1 MTNIF
6 TSSKKEADEIQNL
19 LDKNLP
25 NYRKAYSDRTAWLM
39 ASLSELVYED
49 FEKKENLKKNI
60 EFLRMKLEKIYDKE
74 DTQAILVSNK
84 DFLVLA
90 FRGTETNS
98 IKDIKT
104 DLKAKLIHHKTNSQ
118 TKGKVH
124 AGFSKAFEQI
134 AADIQKNLAEK
145 KYQEKSLFITGH
157 SLGGAL
163 ATVAMKRLS
172 HRAGI
177 SACYT
182 FGSPRIA
189 NKNWIVGI
197 KTPIYRLVN
206 AADPVPM
213 LPPSFFGYFHCGNMR
228 YLTNCAK
235 GKYENVQ
242 LLYSVNWFYR
252 IIHIF
257 RFRLKALF
265 IARFF
270 KKMIADHSITI
281 YRKKLKIIAERRNR

>member
-1 MTNIF
+1 MKNIF
-6 TSSKKEADEIQNL
+6 VSSKKEADEIQNL

-49 FEKKENLKKNI
+49 FQKKENLKKNI
-60 EFLRMKLEKIYDKE
+60 KFLRMKLEKIYDKK

-104 DLKAKLIHHKTNSQ
+104 DLKTKLIHHKTNSQ

-134 AADIQKNLAEK
+134 AADIQKNLAKK

-163 ATVAMKRLS
+163 ATVAIKRLS

-182 FGSPRIA
+182 FGSPRVA

-206 AADPVPM
+206 AAPVPM
-213 LPPSFFGYFHCGNMR
+213 LPPNS
-228 YLTNCAK
+228 
-235 GKYENVQ
+235 
-242 LLYSVNWFYR
+242 S
-252 IIHIF
+252 
-257 RFRLKALF
+257 
-265 IARFF
+265 
-270 KKMIADHSITI
+270 
-281 YRKKLKIIAERRNR
+281 

>member
-1 MTNIF
+1 MFNIF

-19 LDKNLP
+19 LDKNSP

-49 FEKKENLKKNI
+49 FEKKENLKSNTA
-60 EFLRMKLEKIYDKE
+60 FLRMKLEKIYDKK

-98 IKDIKT
+98 IKDIIT
-104 DLKAKLIHHKTNSQ
+104 DLKAKLIHHKTNRQ

-134 AADIQKNLAEK
+134 AADIQKNLAKK

-163 ATVAMKRLS
+163 ATVA
-172 HRAGI
+172 I
-177 SACYT
+177 
-182 FGSPRIA
+182 
-189 NKNWIVGI
+189 KN
-197 KTPIYRLVN
+197 LQQF
-206 AADPVPM
+206 D
-213 LPPSFFGYFHCGNMR
+213 
-228 YLTNCAK
+228 
-235 GKYENVQ
+235 
-242 LLYSVNWFYR
+242 
-252 IIHIF
+252 
-257 RFRLKALF
+257 
-265 IARFF
+265 
-270 KKMIADHSITI
+270 
-281 YRKKLKIIAERRNR
+281 

>member
-1 MTNIF
+1 MKNIF
-6 TSSKKEADEIQNL
+6 VSSKKEADEIQNL

-25 NYRKAYSDRTAWLM
+25 TYRKAYSDRTAWLM

-49 FEKKENLKKNI
+49 FEKKEKLICNI

-74 DTQAILVSNK
+74 DTQAILVSNN
-84 DFLVLA
+84 DSLVLV
-90 FRGTETNS
+90 FRGTEKR
-98 IKDIKT
+98 IKDIIT
-104 DLKAKLIHHKTNSQ
+104 NLKVKLIHHKTNNQ

-124 AGFSKAFEQI
+124 AGCSKAFEQI

-182 FGSPRIA
+182 FGSPKVA
-189 NKNWIVGI
+189 DKNWIAGI
-197 KTPIYRLVN
+197 KTPSYRLVN
-206 AADPVPM
+206 AADSAPM
-213 LPPSFFGYFHCGNMR
+213 LPPKDWGYFHCGNMR

-242 LLYSVNWFYR
+242 LLYSVNWYYR
-252 IIHIF
+252 TRLIF
-257 RFRLKALF
+257 PFRAKAWFLVLF
-265 IARFF
+265 S
-270 KKMIADHSITI
+270 KKVRADHSITI

>member
-1 MTNIF
+1 
-6 TSSKKEADEIQNL
+6 
-19 LDKNLP
+19 
-25 NYRKAYSDRTAWLM
+25 M

-49 FEKKENLKKNI
+49 FQKKENLKKNI
-60 EFLRMKLEKIYDKE
+60 EFLRMKLEKIYDKK

-104 DLKAKLIHHKTNSQ
+104 DLKTKLIHHKTNSQ

-134 AADIQKNLAEK
+134 AADIQKNLAKK

-163 ATVAMKRLS
+163 ATVAIKRLT
-172 HRAGI
+172 HEAGI

-213 LPPSFFGYFHCGNMR
+213 LPPSFLVTFTVAICVILLTVQKENM
-228 YLTNCAK
+228 
-235 GKYENVQ
+235 
-242 LLYSVNWFYR
+242 
-252 IIHIF
+252 
-257 RFRLKALF
+257 
-265 IARFF
+265 
-270 KKMIADHSITI
+270 KMCSCYIM
-281 YRKKLKIIAERRNR
+281 

>member
-1 MTNIF
+1 MKNIF

-118 TKGKVH
+118 IKGKVH

-145 KYQEKSLFITGH
+145 KYPEKSL
-157 SLGGAL
+157 
-163 ATVAMKRLS
+163 
-172 HRAGI
+172 
-177 SACYT
+177 CYHWT
-182 FGSPRIA
+182 QPF
-189 NKNWIVGI
+189 
-197 KTPIYRLVN
+197 L
-206 AADPVPM
+206 D
-213 LPPSFFGYFHCGNMR
+213 
-228 YLTNCAK
+228 
-235 GKYENVQ
+235 
-242 LLYSVNWFYR
+242 
-252 IIHIF
+252 
-257 RFRLKALF
+257 
-265 IARFF
+265 
-270 KKMIADHSITI
+270 
-281 YRKKLKIIAERRNR
+281 

>member
-1 MTNIF
+1 MI
-6 TSSKKEADEIQNL
+6 
-19 LDKNLP
+19 KNLHK
-25 NYRKAYSDRTAWLM
+25 R
-39 ASLSELVYED
+39 
-49 FEKKENLKKNI
+49 F
-60 EFLRMKLEKIYDKE
+60 
-74 DTQAILVSNK
+74 LVSNNRV
-84 DFLVLA
+84 LVLA

-118 TKGKVH
+118 IKGKVH

-145 KYQEKSLFITGH
+145 KYPEKSLFITGH

-206 AADPVPM
+206 AADFAPM
-213 LPPSFFGYFHCGNMR
+213 LPLSFWGYFHCGNMR

-257 RFRLKALF
+257 RFRVKSLF

>member
-1 MTNIF
+1 MKNIF

-182 FGSPRIA
+182 FGSPRVA

-213 LPPSFFGYFHCGNMR
+213 LPPSSFGYFHCGNMR

-252 IIHIF
+252 TIHISY
-257 RFRLKALF
+257 L
-265 IARFF
+265 
-270 KKMIADHSITI
+270 D
-281 YRKKLKIIAERRNR
+281 